1 MILVF
6 GRNGQLARSFN
17 ELYTKDDIFFSS
29 SSDLDLLNTKEI
41 VPYIDQIQ
49 PSCIINCSAFNKV
62 DEAEKDATRAL
73 KINFEAVA
81 EMSSYSFSNSI
92 PIIHFSSD
100 YVFDGNATEPY
111 SEEDEC
117 RPINKYGNSKF
128 LGERA
133 VIDSNAKFLIF
144 RTSFLYSNTNISFP
158 QMIKKLIDENTQT
171 INGVTDMITSPTYS
185 KNLANAVL
193 QSLPS
198 FMQSNDSGIYHFS
211 DSGSVSRFQF
221 IQELIS
227 ICKEN
232 DPLLGSVKLSPVE
245 DSFFQL
251 PAKRPKFS
259 TLLCKK
265 ILHDFDIPQQD
276 WKLSLQDCFLK

>member
-100 YVFDGNATEPY
+100 LLTMD
-111 SEEDEC
+111 
-117 RPINKYGNSKF
+117 I
-128 LGERA
+128 
-133 VIDSNAKFLIF
+133 FLI
-144 RTSFLYSNTNISFP
+144 SNY
-158 QMIKKLIDENTQT
+158 L
-171 INGVTDMITSPTYS
+171 
-185 KNLANAVL
+185 
-193 QSLPS
+193 
-198 FMQSNDSGIYHFS
+198 
-211 DSGSVSRFQF
+211 R
-221 IQELIS
+221 
-227 ICKEN
+227 
-232 DPLLGSVKLSPVE
+232 
-245 DSFFQL
+245 
-251 PAKRPKFS
+251 
-259 TLLCKK
+259 
-265 ILHDFDIPQQD
+265 LH
-276 WKLSLQDCFLK
+276 C